1 MAKSTG
7 ARVPGARVP
16 GARIGLA
23 GLATAALLALS
34 LAACSNTP
42 SSSGSSAASSA
53 GPGGA
58 SSGTSGSRPVN
69 VGYTIH
75 PAGSKLSIA
84 FIDLGES
91 NTYGAKMASVASA
104 WAAANDVNLTV
115 FDANF
120 SADTE
125 LDLIQDAISSG
136 KYNAIATLPLDPN
149 LLCNILSKK
158 APAANIMVSLLNTP
172 ICGAI
177 TKVGD
182 VDAGWTPGTLN
193 VSYPGALGSGV
204 LALAQ
209 KCATLAPGPQKV
221 AMITGPPTA
230 GSTIDALEAFRSI
243 PTFTITQDLITPDFS
258 DAAGVSLTQTALE
271 SHPDTTIVFTVGG
284 PLSVGVASVL
294 RSEGLSGKVKI
305 CGLSGGTTQDIAA
318 LKAGEITVE
327 EIGDP
332 QVFVTASLL
341 SLKDAWDGMASPRVI
356 TLSPAGQ
363 VAPYTTPEI
372 LTPSTASEMKNPY

>member
-1 MAKSTG
+1 MVKLSG
-7 ARVPGARVP
+7 SRLPGTRK
-16 GARIGLA
+16 G
-23 GLATAALLALS
+23 LLALTTAAVLALG
-34 LAACSNTP
+34 LAACSNSP
-42 SSSGSSAASSA
+42 SSTGSSATSADGPGSTSSAAS
-53 GPGGA
+53 
-58 SSGTSGSRPVN
+58 GTRSVN
-69 VGYTIH
+69 VGFTIH

-91 NTYGAKMASVASA
+91 NTYGAEMATVAKT
-104 WAAANDVNLTV
+104 WAAANDVSLTV

-125 LDLIQDAISSG
+125 LDLIQNAISSG

-149 LLCNILSKK
+149 LMCNILSKT

-172 ICGAI
+172 ICNAI

-182 VDAGWTPGTLN
+182 VDAGWTRGTLN

-209 KCATLAPGPQKV
+209 KCAALAPGPQKV
-221 AMITGPPTA
+221 AMITGPATA
-230 GSTIDALEAFRSI
+230 GSTIDALKAFRSI

-258 DAAGVSLTQTALE
+258 DADGVSLTETALQ
-271 SHPDTTIVFTVGG
+271 SHPDTTIIFTVGG
-284 PLSVGVASVL
+284 PLSVGAASVL
-294 RSEGLSGKVKI
+294 RAQGLVGKVKV
-305 CGLSGGTTQDIAA
+305 CGLSGGTIADIAA
-318 LKAGEITVE
+318 LKAGGISVE

-341 SLKDAWDGMASPRVI
+341 SLKEAWDGIASPRVI
-356 TLSPAGQ
+356 TLNSAGQ
-363 VAPYTTPEI
+363 VAPYSVPEI
-372 LTPSTASEMKNPY
+372 LTPSTASQIKHPY